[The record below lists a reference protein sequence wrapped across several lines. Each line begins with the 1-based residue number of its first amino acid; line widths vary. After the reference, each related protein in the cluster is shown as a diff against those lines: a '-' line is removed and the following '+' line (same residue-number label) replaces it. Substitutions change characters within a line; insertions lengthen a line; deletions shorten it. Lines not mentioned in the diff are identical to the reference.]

1 MGELL
6 QSTFRL
12 AQFRIAA
19 APTRFS
25 TGRKRTSGSQEKLRS
40 ALPNLN
46 RGRSLKSVLRNISK
60 SWSGARYETW
70 SHRGCVRRCLIHP
83 CLHPRNLGNRARGI
97 DPDGL
102 LNLISRGLVVPE
114 FSLAEEIEA
123 IQHLM
128 KTYRNVPMSLADA
141 CLVRMTEA
149 HENSK
154 VMTLDSDFV
163 VYRKSRRRVIP
174 LLRPER

>member
-1 MGELL
+1 
-6 QSTFRL
+6 
-12 AQFRIAA
+12 
-19 APTRFS
+19 
-25 TGRKRTSGSQEKLRS
+25 
-40 ALPNLN
+40 
-46 RGRSLKSVLRNISK
+46 
-60 SWSGARYETW
+60 
-70 SHRGCVRRCLIHP
+70 
-83 CLHPRNLGNRARGI
+83 LGNRASGI

-102 LNLISRGLVVPE
+102 LNLISRGLVVPD
-114 FSLAEEIEA
+114 FSLAAEIQA